1 MIVSVT
7 LCIYTVTVTWRDTL
21 ISVLISENS
30 NAAADGIVYADE
42 PSISEYEVSERLHLP
57 ENCPVRVVPA
67 AALQALL
74 KQSQSFAAFE
84 KRFGQVSKSQKANIL
99 ALFSLIEEER
109 TWDETKRQDFI
120 RWTLTKRRAQRDE
133 AKVKRSPDEAE
144 RMASI
149 IADHDRASVERR
161 GLLRTITDELNGL
174 GTLRIWRDKRTDSLS
189 IGVLA
194 DDFVAALRIL
204 LLLNLANS
212 ESAAVCGWCK
222 KRFTRTKT
230 NMDFCSLRCGNNARK
245 ARQRAK
251 QKETYNGP
259 RKAR

>member
-1 MIVSVT
+1 V
-7 LCIYTVTVTWRDTL
+7 
-21 ISVLISENS
+21 ISVLIPETSK
-30 NAAADGIVYADE
+30 ATVDGIAYADE
-42 PSISEYEVSERLHLP
+42 PSISEYVLSERLHLP
-57 ENCPVRVVPA
+57 ENCTVRVVPV

-74 KQSQSFAAFE
+74 KESQSFAAFE

-120 RWTLTKRRAQRDE
+120 RWTLIKRRAQRAE
-133 AKVKRSPDEAE
+133 AKVKRSREEAE
-144 RMASI
+144 AMANTM
-149 IADHDRASVERR
+149 ADHDRASVDRR

-189 IGVLA
+189 LGVLA
-194 DDFVAALRIL
+194 DDFVSALRIL

-212 ESAAVCGWCK
+212 ESVAVCGWCK

-251 QKETYNGP
+251 QKETHNGP
-259 RKAR
+259 RKTR